1 MRGQTVF
8 FAKRPEDIDI
18 EPSPELKHLREEN
31 ARLRH
36 QVKQQQAQIAEH
48 ETRPGIPFS
57 GMAPRLVG
65 FTDEEFERMQLQM
78 PFGNRREG
86 RS

>member
-8 FAKRPEDIDI
+8 FARPPADTA
-18 EPSPELKHLREEN
+18 PSTQVLTLLEEN

-36 QVKQQQAQIAEH
+36 EIRQLREQIAEH
-48 ETRPGIPFS
+48 EAQPGVPFS
-57 GMAPRLVG
+57 GRAPRIVS

-78 PFGNRREG
+78 PFGHRREG